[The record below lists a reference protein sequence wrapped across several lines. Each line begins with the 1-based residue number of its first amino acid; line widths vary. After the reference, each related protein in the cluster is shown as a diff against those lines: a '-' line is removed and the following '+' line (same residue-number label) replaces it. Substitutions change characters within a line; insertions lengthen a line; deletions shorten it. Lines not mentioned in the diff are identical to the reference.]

1 MSGGGN
7 ARIRLAE
14 YSVDVFLRAAM
25 GSLNLFPYDRRVP
38 LAGSLMSSSIGPLV
52 GIKGR
57 IKSNLDLV
65 LPELPQSEKKRIC
78 TGCLDNFGRL
88 YAELFSADQFKSKA
102 VSWIPEGDGLETL
115 EDAARLKKPVVLIGA
130 HFGNYEAARAS
141 LIERG
146 ISVGGLYRPMNNRFF
161 NRRYVAAMQRLGQSV
176 FPKGRRGLK
185 NLMDYIRSGGIAII
199 LNDQHASNGEE
210 FQFLGR
216 SAKTSIDPAK
226 IAIRC
231 GAHFIPFY
239 GIRKSNGV
247 DFKVCFEE
255 PIIGEDPVAMT
266 RSYNESLERRIREHP
281 EQWFWIHRRWK

>member
-1 MSGGGN
+1 MNGGGD
-7 ARIRLAE
+7 ARLRLTE

-25 GSLNLFPYDRRVP
+25 GSLKLFPYERRVP
-38 LAGSLMSSSIGPLV
+38 MAGALMSSSVGPLV
-52 GIKGR
+52 GFGSR
-57 IKSNLDLV
+57 IKSNLDFV
-65 LPELPQSEKKRIC
+65 LPELSQSERKRIY

-88 YAELFSADQFKSKA
+88 YAELFSTDQFKSRA
-102 VSWIPEGDGLETL
+102 VNWIPEGDGLDAL
-115 EDAARLKKPVVLIGA
+115 EDAARSKRPVVLIGA

-141 LIERG
+141 LIGRG

-161 NRRYVAAMQRLGQSV
+161 NRRYVAAMKRLGQSV
-176 FPKGRRGLK
+176 FPKGRGGLK
-185 NLMDYIRSGGIAII
+185 NLMGYIRSGGIAII
-199 LNDQHASNGEE
+199 LNDQYALDGAE
-210 FQFLGR
+210 FQFLGH
-216 SAKTSIDPAK
+216 SAKTSIDPAR
-226 IAIRC
+226 IAIGC

-255 PIIGEDPVAMT
+255 PIKAGDPVAMT

>member
-25 GSLNLFPYDRRVP
+25 GSLNIFPYERRVL
-38 LAGSLMSSSIGPLV
+38 LAGSLMSSSIGPMA
-52 GIKGR
+52 GIGSR

-65 LPELPQSEKKRIC
+65 LPELSQSEKKRIC
-78 TGCLDNFGRL
+78 RGCLDNFGRL
-88 YAELFSADQFKSKA
+88 YAELFSAEQFKSRA
-102 VSWIPEGDGLETL
+102 AGWIPEGDGLETL

-161 NRRYVAAMQRLGQSV
+161 NRRYVAAMQRLGRSV

-199 LNDQHASNGEE
+199 LNDQHASNGVD
-210 FQFLGR
+210 FQFLGH

-226 IAIRC
+226 IAVRC

-247 DFKVCFEE
+247 DFKVCFEA

>member
-1 MSGGGN
+1 MSDGGN

-25 GSLNLFPYDRRVP
+25 GSLKLFPYERRVL
-38 LAGSLMSSSIGPLV
+38 LAGFLMSSSIGPMV
-52 GIKGR
+52 GIGSR

-65 LPELPQSEKKRIC
+65 LPDLSQSEKKRIC

-88 YAELFSADQFKSKA
+88 YAELFSADQFKSRA
-102 VSWIPEGDGLETL
+102 TEWIPEGDGLETL
-115 EDAARLKKPVVLIGA
+115 EDAARLKEPVVLIGA

-161 NRRYVAAMQRLGQSV
+161 NRRYVAAMKRLGQSV

-199 LNDQHASNGEE
+199 LNDQHASNGVE
-210 FQFLGR
+210 FQFLGH

-239 GIRKSNGV
+239 GIRKSNGL
-247 DFKVCFEE
+247 DFKVCFEK
-255 PIIGEDPVAMT
+255 PIDGEDPVAMT